1 MADTIHIIMAGYDD
15 DAAARADYADLK
27 KMNRNA
33 GTTFDGMVL
42 VAREADGS
50 IKVKESGD
58 DDDRVFGGTL
68 VGTVGGLAL
77 GLFFPPALLASTVVG
92 AALGTLGGDL
102 VKHHHEKG
110 LADDL
115 EAVLPAGGSAVIVI
129 VEPRFAGH
137 AKSCLTHADRDAV
150 KEADAAQA
158 DAVKKAL
165 ELAAKESPEA

>member
-1 MADTIHIIMAGYDD
+1 VSDVVHIIMAGYDD
-15 DAAARADYADLK
+15 AEAARADYADLK

-33 GTTFDGMVL
+33 GTTLDGMVL

-68 VGTVGGLAL
+68 VGTVGGFAL

-92 AALGTLGGDL
+92 AALGALGGDL

-115 EAVLPAGGSAVIVI
+115 ETVLPAGGSAVIVV

-150 KEADAAQA
+150 KEADAKQA
-158 DAVKKAL
+158 DALKKAL
-165 ELAAKESPEA
+165 ELAAKNASDA